1 MADTLE
7 SIGPVSQ
14 ILSPGQTKNEKLS
27 KNHFSERF
35 LFKTNYGLLLD
46 SIYISIS
53 VYYPFC

>member
-7 SIGPVSQ
+7 SIGPVGH
-14 ILSPGQTKNEKLS
+14 ILSPGQTKNEKFS

-35 LFKTNYGLLLD
+35 LFKTNYDLLLD
-46 SIYISIS
+46 SIYIPIS